1 MGGRW
6 NTKGLPHKGWSC
18 VGMEDLG
25 SADGQCEM
33 CGKEEIRYVHFMEHP
48 DVEGTVSAGCI
59 CAEKMEDEYGH
70 ERSRARRREA
80 KLRSAAGRRARWP
93 DLQGWRRSQKGNVH
107 IKKDGRHVVI
117 FARASR
123 FKFVIEGADGSTY
136 FSPRSYADVLEAKLA
151 AFDAFTY
158 QQAD

>member
-6 NTKGLPHKGWSC
+6 DTKGLPHKGWSC

-117 FARASR
+117 FTRASR
-123 FKFVIEGADGSTY
+123 FKFLIEGADGSTY